1 MTQTPPVD
9 HHMTVDIYIAGR
21 SEYRVRVNRIPT
33 AEADVA
39 FAVARNVFAELLK
52 YAGQPHA
59 LRMELVDVEPIHEC
73 QTKG

>member
-1 MTQTPPVD
+1 MTVDIYIAGRSEYRVPVD

-39 FAVARNVFAELLK
+39 FAVARNVFAELLSTP
-52 YAGQPHA
+52 ANPTHCA
-59 LRMELVDVEPIHEC
+59 WNWS
-73 QTKG
+73 T